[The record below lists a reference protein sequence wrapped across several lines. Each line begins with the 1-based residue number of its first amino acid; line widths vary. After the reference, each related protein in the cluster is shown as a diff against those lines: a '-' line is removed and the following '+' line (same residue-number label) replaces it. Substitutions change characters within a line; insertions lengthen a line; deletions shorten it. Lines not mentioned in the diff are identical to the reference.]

1 MLTMPDENQ
10 ERGEWDIIIDDG
22 DFEFLDDVDCW
33 LFDHRKGLTAEQL
46 DFPQND
52 DEDGYFV

>member
-1 MLTMPDENQ
+1 MLTMHDENQ
-10 ERGEWDIIIDDG
+10 ESGEWDTIIDDG
-22 DFEFLDDVDCW
+22 DYDLLDDADFW

-46 DFPQND
+46 DFLQHD

>member
-46 DFPQND
+46 DFLQND

>member
-1 MLTMPDENQ
+1 MPDENQ

-46 DFPQND
+46 DFLQND